1 MATHLYRITQ
11 ESLTNALKHGSPD
24 RIDISLTRDDKEICL
39 VVEDNGVGFSEADRE
54 SGMGQ
59 RIMAFR
65 AELIEATLEIESEP
79 GNGTRVVCRVPTD

>member
-11 ESLTNALKHGSPD
+11 ESLTNALRHGSPEK
-24 RIDISLTRDDKEICL
+24 IDISLTREDKEICL
-39 VVEDNGVGFSEADRE
+39 VVEDNGVGFSAADRE

-65 AELIEATLEIESEP
+65 AELIEATLEIETEL
-79 GNGTRVVCRVPTD
+79 GKGTRVVCTVPID